1 MLENVHVSESLY
13 EEHEGRCLVGTVES
27 SLLDVALALIPERN
41 VVHTNDT
48 RQSVG

>member
-13 EEHEGRCLVGTVES
+13 EENAVIKGRCLVGTVES

-48 RQSVG
+48 

>member
-1 MLENVHVSESLY
+1 MLENVHVSESSY
-13 EEHEGRCLVGTVES
+13 EEHAVINGTCLVGTVES

-48 RQSVG
+48 